1 MEKKWNFLGWSRVND
16 VEFLG
21 VLIFGLGISKSC
33 YTIFQSFQGWNS
45 VLCFMFA
52 IYRGKVPNRNS
63 KVFPSMFSTSCNL
76 FGFSL
81 GIAEIQSVINQEFW
95 SFSFKV
101 YNSDIWSD
109 NLSIILPWCLK
120 HIPRLYIDKLN
131 RHILNWHAKNKIQ
144 I

>member
-21 VLIFGLGISKSC
+21 GLIFGLGISKSC
-33 YTIFQSFQGWNS
+33 YTIFQSFQGWSS

-131 RHILNWHAKNKIQ
+131 RHILNWHAKNKVQ